1 MINKSTIQKLFS
13 WKVTAALVLLVLII
27 CGIYVSTHKKN
38 SKANPSSSVEGM
50 ESVIKPT
57 GLDVSA
63 TVQNIGDVERVI
75 EKWVESNPE
84 AIIQSVVKMQQK
96 AAEKQQS
103 DAQKSISSKQ
113 SDLFKEKND
122 PVYAPKGYD
131 VSIVEFFDYNC
142 GYCKKAQS
150 SVEDLI
156 KQDKKVRIVFKEL
169 PILGSSSL
177 ELAKVSIAVNM
188 VAAEKY
194 VSFHNAI
201 MKGSAR
207 TKEDAI
213 TIAEGLGIDVQK
225 IKDTLESKQS
235 QIESKIKSNQ
245 ELAAAIGING
255 TPAFVIGENLIPG
268 ALDVNALKEKVAFER
283 KK

>member
-1 MINKSTIQKLFS
+1 
-13 WKVTAALVLLVLII
+13 
-27 CGIYVSTHKKN
+27 
-38 SKANPSSSVEGM
+38 M

-194 VSFHNAI
+194 MSFHNAI

>member
-13 WKVTAALVLLVLII
+13 WKVTAALVLSVLII